1 MKLELEYNIYDTK
14 IENKNYDTKIE
25 NKNRKQ
31 KQNTIIREAGL
42 DHGLEHG

>member
-25 NKNRKQ
+25 YNNQGSRIGSWIRTWMKPYQ
-31 KQNTIIREAGL
+31 KG
-42 DHGLEHG
+42 